1 MTPDELTQFV
11 NIQQSVLTRHDA
23 EMAEIRAV
31 LNQVAHQQETNT
43 HQIELNRQDITQ
55 LTASIQEL
63 RNLVADYIQ
72 SRNQP

>member
-1 MTPDELTQFV
+1 MTPEELTQFV
-11 NIQQSVLTRHDA
+11 NIQQTVLTRHDA

-43 HQIELNRQDITQ
+43 QQIELNRQDITQ